1 MSLLSEFKSFAMRGN
16 VIDMAVGIIV
26 GAAFNK
32 VVSSLVADIFMPP
45 LGMLIGGVDFVDL
58 AVVLREAEGG
68 QAAVTIGYGLFI
80 KNVIDFL
87 IIALAVFVAVKVIN
101 SMRRKEADAPPPPN
115 PASKQEVLLTDIR
128 DLLKAQQR
136 D

>member
-16 VIDMAVGIIV
+16 VIDMAVGIII

-58 AVVLREAEGG
+58 AVVLRPAEGD
-68 QAAVTIGYGLFI
+68 QAAVTLGYGLFI

-87 IIALAVFVAVKVIN
+87 IIALAVFIAVKVIN
-101 SMRRKEADAPPPPN
+101 SMRRKEADVPPPPN
-115 PASKQEVLLTDIR
+115 PPTKQEVLLTDIR

>member
-16 VIDMAVGIIV
+16 VIDMAVGIII

-68 QAAVTIGYGLFI
+68 QAAVTLGYGLFI

-87 IIALAVFVAVKVIN
+87 IVALAVFIAVKVIN
-101 SMRRKEADAPPPPN
+101 SMRRKEADVPPPPN
-115 PASKQEVLLTDIR
+115 PPSKQEVLLTDIR

>member
-1 MSLLSEFKSFAMRGN
+1 MLSEFKSFAMRGN
-16 VIDMAVGIIV
+16 VIDMAVGIII

-58 AVVLREAEGG
+58 AVVLRAAEGD
-68 QAAVTIGYGLFI
+68 QAAVTLGYGLFI

-101 SMRRKEADAPPPPN
+101 SMRRKEADVPPPPN
-115 PASKQEVLLTDIR
+115 PPTKQEILLTEIR
-128 DLLKAQQR
+128 DLLKAPER

>member
-16 VIDMAVGIIV
+16 VIDMAVGIII

-58 AVVLREAEGG
+58 AVVLRAAEGD
-68 QAAVTIGYGLFI
+68 QAAVTLGYGLFI

-101 SMRRKEADAPPPPN
+101 SMRRKEADVPPPPN
-115 PASKQEVLLTDIR
+115 PPTKQEILLTEIR
-128 DLLKAQQR
+128 DLLKAPER

>member
-16 VIDMAVGIIV
+16 VIDMAVGIII

-58 AVVLREAEGG
+58 AVVLREATAD
-68 QAAVTIGYGLFI
+68 QAAVTLGYGLFI

-87 IIALAVFVAVKVIN
+87 IVALAVFIAVKVIN
-101 SMRRKEADAPPPPN
+101 SMRRKAADAPPPPN
-115 PASKQEVLLTDIR
+115 PLSKQEVLLTDIR
-128 DLLKAQQR
+128 DLLKARQQ